1 MLKRGGTKL
10 SVIDQHRLYVMCNCG
25 HADSVWVRD
34 IIKVLGD
41 AVTVGFAI
49 DKMRCSRCHTKN
61 VKEYRITYPGGSA
74 DAMRSAAQGGPG
86 HDSEKLT

>member
-10 SVIDQHRLYVMCNCG
+10 SVIDQHKLYVMCNCG

-34 IIKVLGD
+34 VIKALGD
-41 AVTVGFAI
+41 QVTVGFAI
-49 DKMRCSRCHTKN
+49 DKMRCSKCGMKN

-74 DAMRSAAQGGPG
+74 DAMRSADQSRPREYDG
-86 HDSEKLT
+86 

>member
-10 SVIDQHRLYVMCNCG
+10 QVIDQHMLYVMCNCG

-34 IIKVLGD
+34 IIKVLGNQ
-41 AVTVGFAI
+41 VTVGFAI
-49 DKMRCSRCHTKN
+49 DKMRCSKCRTKN

-74 DAMRSAAQGGPG
+74 DAMRSAEQGGPG
-86 HDSEKLT
+86 KKYDG